1 MHRKIQ
7 SVFLAFFI
15 LVWVSCGKDTSFEG
29 PRIGIT
35 YGKIQTLALKI
46 GVDINGQYR
55 TALAKQ
61 RANATPI
68 FADDDPAQVK
78 KKLASIDGLLVPG
91 GLDVDPLRYGE
102 KKDGKC
108 EAVDEK
114 LDALEY
120 RALAHARERR
130 LPVLGICRG
139 EQILNV
145 FYGGSLYQDIPSQ
158 YASASVVRHRDQLD
172 LRFYKHARECFH
184 EITFTRGSRLGLLL
198 GTKPVRINSYHHQG
212 VKKLAPGF
220 VVVGRSDDGFVEAI
234 ERPGEPFVV
243 GVQFH
248 PEMLCDE
255 DPRFSEIFK
264 AFIDDVKRRKK
275 ELAVQKAR
283 Q

>member
-7 SVFLAFFI
+7 SVFLAFLV
-15 LVWVSCGKDTSFEG
+15 LVWVGCGKDTSFEG

-35 YGKIQTLALKI
+35 YGRIQTLALKI
-46 GVDINGQYR
+46 GIDINGQYR

-61 RANATPI
+61 RANTLPI
-68 FADDDPAQVK
+68 FTDDDPAEVK

-91 GLDVDPLRYGE
+91 GLDVDPSRYGE
-102 KKDGKC
+102 KKDEKC

-120 RALAHARERR
+120 QALAYARERG

-158 YASASVVRHRDQLD
+158 YASVSAVRHRDQLD
-172 LRFYKHARECFH
+172 LWFYKHARECFH
-184 EITFTRGSRLGLLL
+184 DISLTRGSRLGSLL
-198 GTKPVRINSYHHQG
+198 GTEPVKVNSYHHQG

-220 VVVGRSDDGFVEAI
+220 VVTGRSGDGFVEAV
-234 ERPGEPFVV
+234 ERPGKPFIV

-248 PEMLCDE
+248 PEKLRE
-255 DPRFSEIFK
+255 KDPRFSAVFK
-264 AFIDDVKRRKK
+264 AFIDDVKRRKR
-275 ELAVQKAR
+275 ESSGGGTR
-283 Q
+283 